1 MGKAFLSVLLVG
13 FLAGCA
19 GLADGSQFA
28 PSPVRTPNSVEA
40 PAAAAAEDDGL
51 KNMKNKFSLDDEG
64 ITLRIVLDYVMEE
77 ADQETVFEVIRCN
90 HCG

>member
-1 MGKAFLSVLLVG
+1 MGGIK
-13 FLAGCA
+13 
-19 GLADGSQFA
+19 
-28 PSPVRTPNSVEA
+28 VEYSF
-40 PAAAAAEDDGL
+40 ELNDDHVEWL

-64 ITLRIVLDYVMEE
+64 KTLRIVLDYVMEE